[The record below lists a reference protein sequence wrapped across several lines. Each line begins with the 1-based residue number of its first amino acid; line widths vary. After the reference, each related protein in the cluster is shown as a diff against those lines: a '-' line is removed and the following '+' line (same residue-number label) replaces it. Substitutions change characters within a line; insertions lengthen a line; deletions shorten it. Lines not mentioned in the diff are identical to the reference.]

1 MTNIAKIAPET
12 MNATG
17 TKPQPAP
24 EDKPKDVQTLLLPL
38 VLLSG
43 ILLIAP
49 FFLPGVNTL
58 SLTIVAVALFLPHL
72 VVGWRLLRA
81 PVSKEGPGLAAGVAV
96 IFVVIAAVG
105 CALTIDEGSYLKL
118 GYFAALGL
126 LHALLVA
133 IGFMAFRQGTSK
145 KPAWRVAVRSVVDP
159 IVYYGIVIFLGL
171 AALAHH

>member
-24 EDKPKDVQTLLLPL
+24 EDKPKGVHSLLLPL

-43 ILLIAP
+43 ILVVSP
-49 FFLPGVNTL
+49 FSLPGRNTPGVDIFAL
-58 SLTIVAVALFLPHL
+58 ALFLPYL
-72 VVGWRLLRA
+72 VVCWRLWRA
-81 PVSKEGPGLAAGVAV
+81 PGSKEGPGLAAGIGLTFA
-96 IFVVIAAVG
+96 VIAAAG
-105 CALTIDEGSYLKL
+105 CALTIGEPSYRKL

-126 LHALLVA
+126 LHALLVGM
-133 IGFMAFRQGTSK
+133 GFMAFRQGTSK

-159 IVYYGIVIFLGL
+159 IVYYGIVFFVGLGL
-171 AALAHH
+171 WAHH